1 MNQEQLEAE
10 VRRSLARHAATI
22 DAGPG
27 WPPEE
32 EVLAPHRAG
41 RGVVWWPIAAAVVAV
56 LAVIGV
62 VLTIRHVASDR
73 HRPATPVTVTRT
85 ACTTVLPQQWQRAID
100 AGTLPSQMILGGAP
114 DGAILV
120 RRGVGTTQQT
130 VLIAPDGST
139 RMVDER
145 PELGRG
151 IVEFSLI
158 DRKWIV
164 LPISSAAINS
174 QSVAELD
181 VIDRATL
188 HLTERIP
195 LGAGNHVDGWALFS
209 DHLYWTESGR
219 VVDHD
224 IPTRQTRTVV
234 AGRAHGLLGSPTG
247 VAWTDAQ
254 NVTHPL
260 AGSRPDQVP
269 GRPGTHR
276 GLVSDETTYAWLSGS
291 DIAWY
296 SAATKQTVIVSGVAG
311 RNAGVTLQGVAGP
324 YILVSLDTDPYV
336 GRIVDSRTG
345 AVVLVDL
352 VHLVHSGNG
361 VFAADSLRTAI
372 LHVDRL
378 PGLHC

>member
-1 MNQEQLEAE
+1 MNDQQLEAE
-10 VRRSLARHAATI
+10 VRSALARHATTV
-22 DAGPG
+22 DAGPE
-27 WPPEE
+27 WPPDD
-32 EVLAPHRAG
+32 EVLASHRAG
-41 RGVVWWPIAAAVVAV
+41 RGIAWWPIAAAVVAV

-62 VLTIRHVASDR
+62 VIAIRHAVSER
-73 HRPATPVTVTRT
+73 HRPATPVTVTRSACPT
-85 ACTTVLPQQWQRAID
+85 ALPQAWQKAID
-100 AGTLPSQMILGGAP
+100 AATLPNQMILGGAP

-120 RRGVGTTQQT
+120 RRGVGRTQQT

-139 RMVDER
+139 RIVDER

-158 DRKWIV
+158 DRNWIV
-164 LPISSAAINS
+164 LPISTAATNS
-174 QSVAELD
+174 QTLAELD

-188 HLTERIP
+188 HLDERIP
-195 LGAGNHVDGWALFS
+195 LGAGNHVDGWAMFS

-224 IPTRQTRTVV
+224 IATRQTRTVV
-234 AGRAHGLLGSPTG
+234 PGGALGLFAAPTG

-254 NVTHPL
+254 NVAHPL
-260 AGSRPDQVP
+260 AGSRPDEVP
-269 GRPGTHR
+269 GQPGPHQ
-276 GLVSDETTYAWLSGS
+276 GLVSDETTYAWLQGS

-296 SAATKQTVIVSGVAG
+296 SVATKQTVIVSGVAG
-311 RNAGVTLQGVAGP
+311 PNAGVTVQGVAGP

-336 GRIVDSRTG
+336 GRIIDTRTG

-352 VHLVHSGNG
+352 VHLVPSGDG

-378 PGLHC
+378 PLLHC